1 MTDIATL
8 GIAVTS
14 DAKGA
19 AADLDKLAGSAGAAE
34 GATESLAESAG
45 RAAAAEGNL
54 GSKASM
60 ASSAMNA
67 NTTAVKTNTAALHAQ
82 AAAARSVAGRQQQM
96 MYQSNDIFMMLAS
109 GQAVHMIAIQQGS
122 QLAQVYA
129 GPGGL
134 NNAFKDFTKLMGG
147 VIRTMLRF
155 AGPLTFVTV
164 VAGSFSVALQQLN
177 REAEETEKLL
187 EDMRN
192 LSEDNA
198 DALQDT
204 AESALKVDL
213 ARIGR
218 EADNSVTPMREFK
231 HELTGVAAAL
241 NDITVA
247 NFIKQTGEMMKQI
260 RDTEAAIDKL
270 EQKALREAPSVSFA
284 YGSTGG
290 LSNPGTTQRGLTPE
304 EQEALTYAR
313 NELIGLERRLN
324 SFGNVL
330 SPEQSKDI
338 LNALTRGD
346 AVGAAEKF
354 RDALKGVMEDSKTT
368 TSEQNKQATTM
379 ERLAKLAERQRE
391 AMVKARGDEVEL
403 INYRRDQEIKAI
415 NDAATEA
422 IAQGNSRHQVEML
435 RDQAAADAR
444 MAAEREIANFREQE
458 HERAIA
464 ALQRDFD
471 RLMRDMERTVSDRQR
486 AAQRGADFDRSL
498 QPATEANQ
506 LEWWRQDAQGEAASI
521 RDREL
526 ELYRGNQE
534 EQLRIKQ
541 EFLDREAEI
550 ERIAALERTRIREQ
564 QYADSTGLAS
574 SFFDSLGQLAQNYT
588 DGQSD
593 AAKTLFAIS
602 KGLNLAQVTMNAF
615 TAYSTAWADP
625 TLTYFQKVFTSVQAM
640 TSVLTA
646 LASLRNVQLSGAR
659 EMGGPVYQ
667 GGTYLVG
674 ERGPELFTPGSS
686 GQITSNANL
695 QKAMGGPANDNGT
708 SGTLRLIVPEGWQV
722 QMDEQAKR
730 LVQVEKAAADAPER
744 AAGVV
749 ARDIAQGGGTV
760 SGVIESKYG
769 LNRAAGA

>member
-60 ASSAMNA
+60 ASSAVNA

-147 VIRTMLRF
+147 VIRTMIRF
-155 AGPLTFVTV
+155 AGPMAAGGLA
-164 VAGSFSVALQQLN
+164 VAGLVAIVQSLRHDTQEMDDAFKALDD
-177 REAEETEKLL
+177 TM
-187 EDMRN
+187 ED
-192 LSEDNA
+192 SA
-198 DALQDT
+198 DVLQDT
-204 AESALKVDL
+204 AEYALKIDL

-218 EADNSVTPMREFK
+218 QADESVDPVHQFAN
-231 HELTGVAAAL
+231 ELTGVAAAL
-241 NDITVA
+241 NDVTVA
-247 NFIKQTGEMMKQI
+247 RYINQVGDLMGQIEEARTQIELIEGLRMQERASPSDAFSATGPLQFY
-260 RDTEAAIDKL
+260 T
-270 EQKALREAPSVSFA
+270 
-284 YGSTGG
+284 
-290 LSNPGTTQRGLTPE
+290 NLTA
-304 EQEALTYAR
+304 EQEKQLANAR
-313 NELIGLERRLN
+313 IQLSALERRFQ
-324 SFGNVL
+324 SMGGVL
-330 SPEQSKDI
+330 SEGESKDI
-338 LNALTRGD
+338 FEAMISGDLTT
-346 AVGAAEKF
+346 AAEKY
-354 RDALKGVMEDSKTT
+354 RDALKGTLEDSKDM
-368 TSEQNKQATTM
+368 TSELNKQQAALD
-379 ERLAKLAERQRE
+379 RLASLAEKQRE
-391 AMVKARGDEVEL
+391 STIKQRGDEIEL
-403 INYRRDQEIKAI
+403 INYRRDQEIQAI
-415 NDAATEA
+415 NDAAAEA
-422 IAQGNSRHQVEML
+422 IRLGNNQANVEET
-435 RDQAAADAR
+435 RNQAIADAR
-444 MAAEREIANFREQE
+444 MAAEQAIANYRADQHDKTVSEL
-458 HERAIA
+458 ER
-464 ALQRDFD
+464 DVD
-471 RLMRDMERTVSDRQR
+471 RLLRDMERTISQRDRM
-486 AAQRGADFDRSL
+486 AARGTDFDRSFVTST
-498 QPATEANQ
+498 PESE
-506 LEWWRQDAQGEAASI
+506 LEWWRQDAMGEAQYI
-521 RDREL
+521 RDEEL
-526 ELYRGNQE
+526 RLYQGNQE

-541 EFLDREAEI
+541 EYLNRESEI
-550 ERIAALERTRIREQ
+550 ERVAALERRRIREE
-564 QYADSTGLAS
+564 QYANSTGLAS
-574 SFFDSLGQLAQNYT
+574 NFFDALGQLSQNYT

-593 AAKTLFAIS
+593 AAETLFAIS

-625 TLTYFQKVFTSVQAM
+625 TQTYFQKVFTSVQAM

-695 QKAMGGPANDNGT
+695 QKAMGDSANDNSA

-722 QMDEQAKR
+722 QMDEQARR
-730 LVQVEKAAADAPER
+730 LVQVERAAADAPER
-744 AAGVV
+744 AAGAV